1 MKFKAMFQPIRIG
14 QMEVKNRFVVP
25 PMGTNYADSDGKVT
39 DTLVNYYGARAKG
52 GFGLIIQE
60 VAAIDPRGRAVP
72 NQIGIWDDDFI
83 PGLKRITDEVHKYN
97 GKIIIQLHH
106 AGRQTLPPS
115 IGGKDPVAPSSVPC
129 PFCDVLPHEL
139 TLEEIYDL
147 IEKFGDAAVRA
158 QKAGYDGVEIHGA
171 HGYLI
176 AQFVSPHANKRI
188 DEFGGDFQG
197 RLKFPLEIIKNI
209 RKKVGGNFP
218 IVYRM
223 SAEEYVS
230 GGMNIETAAAISRE
244 LEEAGVDA
252 MNISVGTYGSM
263 PWVFV
268 PSDVPPGFNQEL
280 SARIKD
286 SVNIPVIVVGRMV
299 TPYVANDVIEAG
311 KADMI
316 CFGRAS
322 LADPELPNKVAAG
335 DIDEILPCIGCCQSC
350 YGYLLDPEIGKIS
363 CLVNPITG
371 KEYLNLDKPAEVKKN
386 VFVVGGGPAGLY
398 AALIAAKRG
407 HNVTLYEKEKV
418 LGGQFRIAGIPPTKH
433 DILGMLKAYITLGK
447 KYGVEYKTGVEVTEE
462 LILKEKPDAVIL
474 ATGGVPMYPDIPGL
488 DENKVV
494 NVCDILDC
502 KIQPGKNVLIL
513 GGGLSGA
520 ETASYLSEH
529 GRNVTII
536 EMLPEIAID
545 EELPPRYFL
554 LERLK
559 KNGVK
564 CITNA
569 KITKCLDDGVVYEI
583 EGKEKTIRGFDT
595 IVCALGVKSYN
606 PLEGVLKDK
615 VKELY
620 VIGDAQKVD
629 KANKAI
635 EEALKVAANL

>member
-494 NVCDILDC
+494 NVCDILDF
-502 KIQPGKNVLIL
+502 KVQPGKNVLIL
-513 GGGLSGA
+513 GGGLNGA

-569 KITKCLDDGVVYEI
+569 KITKCLDDGVIYEI

-606 PLEGVLKDK
+606 PLESVLKDK
-615 VKELY
+615 VKELH

-635 EEALKVAANL
+635 EEALKVAVNL

>member
-39 DTLVNYYGARAKG
+39 DALVKYYGARAKG

-60 VAAIDPRGRAVP
+60 VAAIDPKGKAVP
-72 NQIGIWDDDFI
+72 NQIGIWNDDFI

-106 AGRQTLPPS
+106 AGRQTLPPN

-252 MNISVGTYGSM
+252 INISVGTYGSM

-311 KADMI
+311 KADMV

-335 DIDEILPCIGCCQSC
+335 DIDKILPCIGCCQSC
-350 YGYLLDPEIGKIS
+350 YGYLLDPEIGKVS
-363 CLVNPITG
+363 CLVNPMTG
-371 KEYLNLDKPAEVKKN
+371 KEYLNLDKPAEVKNN

-418 LGGQFRIAGIPPTKH
+418 LGGQFRIAGVPPTKH

-447 KYGVEYKTGVEVTEE
+447 KYGVKYKTGVEVTEE
-462 LILKEKPDAVIL
+462 LILKENPDVVIL
-474 ATGGVPMYPDIPGL
+474 ATGGIPMYPDIPGL

-494 NVCDILDC
+494 NVCDILDF
-502 KIQPGKNVLIL
+502 KVQPGKNVLIL
-513 GGGLSGA
+513 GGGLNGA

-606 PLEGVLKDK
+606 PLESVLKDK

-620 VIGDAQKVD
+620 VIGDANKVD

-635 EEALKVAANL
+635 EEALKVTVNL